1 MSDEI
6 VAWLRKQVDVDES
19 RATAAQAEMSAWGGD
34 WQRLV
39 DDVWKRMVVDFEAVA
54 DFIEFNRDPARQL
67 REVAA
72 KRRMLDD
79 ILPALTWGD
88 EASAGEWNDY
98 TDHAGDFLK
107 VLASVYADR
116 PGFREEW
123 AA

>member
-6 VAWLRKQVDVDES
+6 EAWLRGQVDADERWANAS
-19 RATAAQAEMSAWGGD
+19 ASPDYSDGEEGTPGYSAT
-34 WQRLV
+34 V
-39 DDVWKRMVVDFEAVA
+39 
-54 DFIEFNRDPARQL
+54 L
-67 REVAA
+67 REVVA

-79 ILPALTWGD
+79 ILSALTWGD